1 MNNQYKTEDSR
12 YEAIRQATINCAGQ
26 EYFDKYYRDT
36 GKRWLDLA
44 RVWDKVLTCDKHF
57 VLTSVIHKIMW
68 GVLPYESSSADF
80 MHLLALVEEEL
91 LRDGEAFQAWVKW
104 RTFKNVFANVTEST
118 NSFGR
123 SGLDCHFIT
132 HYHYLKDHALYE
144 IMRSKESDPDFNM
157 GTGKIVAY
165 EEAVELLVPN
175 AKNWSR
181 QQWGNDLVLA
191 DELERLYGVNFA
203 ETWESQREFDRLINL
218 IHAWRIYKMPADV
231 YWYATNITNLPD
243 GIIQRIWPQNTND
256 ILADILISAHKV
268 LVDYE
273 KAGKPFANR
282 KGWIDP
288 LYHYEGS
295 AFKSSWIFNYVS
307 DRYYQGAY
315 QGETEK
321 QLRKIIFD
329 IQMTTY

>member
-1 MNNQYKTEDSR
+1 MNNQYRTEDSR
-12 YEAIRQATINCAGQ
+12 YEAIRQATIDCAGQ

-44 RVWDKVLTCDKHF
+44 RVWDKVLTCSKHF

-68 GVLPYESSSADF
+68 GVLPYENSSAEF
-80 MHLLALVEEEL
+80 MHLFALVGEEL
-91 LRDGEAFQAWVKW
+91 LRDGEAFQAWAKW
-104 RTFKNVFANVTEST
+104 RVFGNVLAAVTGST

-123 SGLDCHFIT
+123 SGLDSHFIT
-132 HYHYLKDHALYE
+132 HYHYLRDRALYE
-144 IMRSKESDPDFNM
+144 IKYSKESCLELDLSID
-157 GTGKIVAY
+157 TRVAY
-165 EEAVELLVPN
+165 EEAVELLVPDS
-175 AKNWSR
+175 KKWSR

-191 DELERLYGVNFA
+191 DELEKLYGVNFA

-256 ILADILISAHKV
+256 ILADILISAYKA

-273 KAGKPFANR
+273 KAGEPFAHR
-282 KGWIDP
+282 KSWIDS
-288 LYHYEGS
+288 LYHYERA
-295 AFKSSWIFNYVS
+295 AFKNSWIFNYVS

-329 IQMTTY
+329 IQTTTY